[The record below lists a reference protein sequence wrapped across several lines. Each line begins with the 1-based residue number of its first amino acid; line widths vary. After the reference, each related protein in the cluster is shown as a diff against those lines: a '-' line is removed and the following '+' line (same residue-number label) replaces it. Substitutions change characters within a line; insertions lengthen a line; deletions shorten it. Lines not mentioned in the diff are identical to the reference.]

1 MVLDSDLYRPL
12 YMETHENNHMETK
25 IVPENGKFNFRLFRM
40 FENHILLLNSILLIM
55 VPVFHQLMEVYG
67 AKPLKFGWNSYEKKQ
82 LHI

>member
-55 VPVFHQLMEVYG
+55 VPVFHQLMEV
-67 AKPLKFGWNSYEKKQ
+67 
-82 LHI
+82 